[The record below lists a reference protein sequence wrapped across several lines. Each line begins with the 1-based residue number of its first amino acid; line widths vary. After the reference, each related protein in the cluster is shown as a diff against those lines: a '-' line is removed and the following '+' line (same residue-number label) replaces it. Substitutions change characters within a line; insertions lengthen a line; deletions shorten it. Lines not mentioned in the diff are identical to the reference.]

1 MSTSLSAPSPSPE
14 VGETAASAIITPL
27 QVRGRSFTA
36 VVLRLTGPA
45 DKSFY
50 DSLEA
55 LMRQAPH
62 FFINAPLVVD
72 LAEAPD
78 FLDKADF
85 VKLARQLRARK
96 LAVIGIQ
103 NGTPEQGVAAFA
115 AGLTTLQG
123 GRDAN
128 LERTVRPAAF
138 AAEKARAEAAAEAAK
153 AEAAAEAAR
162 PGAAAEAA
170 RAEAATAATADPAKD
185 GAATDEPAKPAAP
198 HPEAARP
205 ADASDAAT
213 PDAAQTDAA
222 QADAAQTD
230 AAKPGAG
237 STAASVI
244 VTEPVRSGQR
254 IYADRGDLVVMA
266 PVSSGAELIAH
277 GNIHV
282 YGPLRGRALAGVNGD
297 KTARIFCQSL
307 EAELV
312 AIAGLY
318 RTSDD
323 MPADLRNKRAQAFLQ
338 DDTLKIEPL
347 K

>member
-14 VGETAASAIITPL
+14 VGEAAASAIITPL

-45 DKSFY
+45 DKPFY

-72 LAEAPD
+72 LAEAPE

-138 AAEKARAEAAAEAAK
+138 AAEKARVEAAK
-153 AEAAAEAAR
+153 EAAQAVPAGDDAAKDVAAKDGPAKSDAPQAEAVPSDPE
-162 PGAAAEAA
+162 
-170 RAEAATAATADPAKD
+170 TSDPAK
-185 GAATDEPAKPAAP
+185 TDL
-198 HPEAARP
+198 
-205 ADASDAAT
+205 AT
-213 PDAAQTDAA
+213 PDAAKPAEKP
-222 QADAAQTD
+222 ADS
-230 AAKPGAG
+230 KPEEPKPAEAG
-237 STAASVI
+237 PEAGAASVI

>member
-45 DKSFY
+45 DKPFY

-138 AAEKARAEAAAEAAK
+138 AAEKARV
-153 AEAAAEAAR
+153 EAAAEAAR
-162 PGAAAEAA
+162 SEAA
-170 RAEAATAATADPAKD
+170 KEAAQAEPAGDDATKEAATKDAAAKD
-185 GAATDEPAKPAAP
+185 GPAKSDAP
-198 HPEAARP
+198 QAEAVPPDPETSDLTKSDAARP
-205 ADASDAAT
+205 ADS
-213 PDAAQTDAA
+213 
-222 QADAAQTD
+222 
-230 AAKPGAG
+230 KPEDPKPAEARPEAG
-237 STAASVI
+237 AASVI

>member
-45 DKSFY
+45 DKPFY

-138 AAEKARAEAAAEAAK
+138 AAEKARV
-153 AEAAAEAAR
+153 EAAAEAAR
-162 PGAAAEAA
+162 SEAA
-170 RAEAATAATADPAKD
+170 KEAAQAEPAGDDATKDAAAKD
-185 GAATDEPAKPAAP
+185 GPAKSDAP
-198 HPEAARP
+198 QAEAVPPDPETSDLTTSDAARP
-205 ADASDAAT
+205 ADSKPED
-213 PDAAQTDAA
+213 
-222 QADAAQTD
+222 
-230 AAKPGAG
+230 AKPAEARPEAG
-237 STAASVI
+237 AASVI

>member
-45 DKSFY
+45 DKPFY

-138 AAEKARAEAAAEAAK
+138 AAEKARAEAAAQAAKEAAKEAAK
-153 AEAAAEAAR
+153 AEPAGEAVGEAAAR
-162 PGAAAEAA
+162 DAAA
-170 RAEAATAATADPAKD
+170 K
-185 GAATDEPAKPAAP
+185 DEPA
-198 HPEAARP
+198 R
-205 ADASDAAT
+205 S
-213 PDAAQTDAA
+213 DAA
-222 QADAAQTD
+222 QAEAVPPDSEKFDPEKSDAAGPAASKPAASKPEDSNPD
-230 AAKPGAG
+230 AARPEAG
-237 STAASVI
+237 AASVI

>member
-138 AAEKARAEAAAEAAK
+138 AAEKARAEAAAEAARS
-153 AEAAAEAAR
+153 EAAKEAAQAEPAR
-162 PGAAAEAA
+162 DDATKDAA
-170 RAEAATAATADPAKD
+170 AKD
-185 GAATDEPAKPAAP
+185 GPAKSDAP
-198 HPEAARP
+198 QAEAVPSDPETSDSTKSDAARP
-205 ADASDAAT
+205 ADS
-213 PDAAQTDAA
+213 
-222 QADAAQTD
+222 
-230 AAKPGAG
+230 KPEDPKPAEARPEAG
-237 STAASVI
+237 AASVI

>member
-14 VGETAASAIITPL
+14 VGEAAASAIITPL

-45 DKSFY
+45 DKPFY

-72 LAEAPD
+72 LAEAPE

-138 AAEKARAEAAAEAAK
+138 AAEKARVEAAAEAAK
-153 AEAAAEAAR
+153 EAAKEAAQAVPTGDDAAKDVAAKDGPAKSDAPQAEAVASDPE
-162 PGAAAEAA
+162 
-170 RAEAATAATADPAKD
+170 TSDPAK
-185 GAATDEPAKPAAP
+185 TDL
-198 HPEAARP
+198 
-205 ADASDAAT
+205 AT
-213 PDAAQTDAA
+213 PDAAKPAEKPA
-222 QADAAQTD
+222 EKPADS
-230 AAKPGAG
+230 KPEEPKPAEAG
-237 STAASVI
+237 AASVI

>member
-45 DKSFY
+45 DKPFY

-138 AAEKARAEAAAEAAK
+138 AAEKARV
-153 AEAAAEAAR
+153 EAAAEAAR
-162 PGAAAEAA
+162 SEAAKEAAQAEPAGDDATKDAAAKDAA
-170 RAEAATAATADPAKD
+170 TKDGPAKSDAPQAEAVPPDPETSD
-185 GAATDEPAKPAAP
+185 LTTSD
-198 HPEAARP
+198 AARP
-205 ADASDAAT
+205 ADS
-213 PDAAQTDAA
+213 
-222 QADAAQTD
+222 
-230 AAKPGAG
+230 KPEDPKPAEARPEAG
-237 STAASVI
+237 AASVI